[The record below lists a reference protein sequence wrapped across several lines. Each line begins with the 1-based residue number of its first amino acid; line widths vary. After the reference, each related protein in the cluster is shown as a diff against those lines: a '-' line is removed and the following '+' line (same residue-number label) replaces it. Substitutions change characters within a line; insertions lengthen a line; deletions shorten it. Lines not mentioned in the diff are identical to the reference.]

1 MGHRSGTDTEKIL
14 CPVPFPCPKMFAFF
28 APIQF
33 LTDYV
38 SFSSKL
44 KTEALR
50 AAQRIDEHQL
60 MKNKSFYPLVLI
72 YPLGV
77 KTFRFFF

>member
-1 MGHRSGTDTEKIL
+1 MISFLVFGEMIIL
-14 CPVPFPCPKMFAFF
+14 CYS
-28 APIQF
+28 QR
-33 LTDYV
+33 DYI

-60 MKNKSFYPLVLI
+60 MKNKSFI
-72 YPLGV
+72 
-77 KTFRFFF
+77 RWS